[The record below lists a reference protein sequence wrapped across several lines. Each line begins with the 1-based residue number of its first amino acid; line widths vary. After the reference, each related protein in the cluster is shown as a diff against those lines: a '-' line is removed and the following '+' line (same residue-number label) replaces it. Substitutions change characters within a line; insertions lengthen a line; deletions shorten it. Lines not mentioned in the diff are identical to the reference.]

1 MSPEPQMEPAMPPS
15 QPPADQPAA
24 GSGRAIYPVVL
35 SGGAGSR
42 LWPLSRRAY
51 PKQFL
56 PLNGELSL
64 LSETLRRVA
73 DGRQFAAPTIVCNA
87 EHRFLVAE
95 HARLAEVA
103 VREIVLEPVA
113 RNTAPAVAVA
123 CLRIAAEA
131 PDADALILPSDHVIA
146 DLAALHR
153 AVAVAARASGGSR
166 FMTFGVEPGRAETA
180 YGYVELGA
188 PLPDAEGA
196 FAVAAFHEKPD
207 SATAERYLASGRFLW
222 NAGLFLFPV
231 GAVLQAL
238 RAHAPDVLAAAER
251 AVAGAVRDLDFL
263 RLDEAGFAAAPSISI
278 DHALMERTDRAG
290 IVPVSMGWSDLGG
303 WETFWTLAP
312 KDADGNAL
320 DGRVVAIDCQG
331 AHLRSTGRLVAAL
344 GVQDLLVVETDDA
357 VAIAPRARSEE
368 VKLLVE
374 RLRRDGFPEADQGSR
389 DFRPWGWFRRIA
401 DGDRFQVKH
410 IQVSPGAS
418 LSLQLHHHR
427 AEHWIVVRGT
437 ARVIRGDAE
446 LLLQENESTYIQ
458 PGTRHRLENPGR
470 IPLEVIEV
478 QSGAYLGEDDIVRFT
493 DDYGRD

>member
-1 MSPEPQMEPAMPPS
+1 MPHAQPS
-15 QPPADQPAA
+15 ADPPPAGAA
-24 GSGRAIYPVVL
+24 RPIFPVIL

-56 PLNGELSL
+56 ALNGDLSL

-73 DGRQFAAPTIVCNA
+73 DGSRYAAPTIVCNA
-87 EHRFLVAE
+87 EHRFLAAE
-95 HARLAEVA
+95 HARLAAVA
-103 VREIVLEPVA
+103 TREIILEPVA
-113 RNTAPAVAVA
+113 RNTAPAVAAA
-123 CLRIAAEA
+123 CLGIAAEA
-131 PDADALILPSDHVIA
+131 PDADMLLLPSDHVIA
-146 DLAALHR
+146 DLPALHR
-153 AVAVAARASGGSR
+153 AVETAARASAGSR

-180 YGYVELGA
+180 YGYIELGP
-188 PLPDAEGA
+188 PLPEAEGA

-207 SATAERYLASGRFLW
+207 IATAERYLASGRFLW

-231 GAVLQAL
+231 AALLQAL
-238 RAHAPDVLAAAER
+238 RDHAPDVLSAAER
-251 AVAGAVRDLDFL
+251 AVAGAARDLDFL
-263 RLDEAGFAAAPSISI
+263 RLEETGFAAAPSISI

-290 IVPVSMGWSDLGG
+290 VVPVSMGWSDLGG

-312 KDADGNAL
+312 KDEAGNAL

-331 AHLRSTGRLVAAL
+331 VHLRSTGRLVAAL
-344 GVQDLLVVETDDA
+344 GLQDLLVVETDDA

-368 VKLLVE
+368 IKLLVE
-374 RLRRDGFPEADQGSR
+374 RLRRDGYAEADQGSR
-389 DFRPWGWFRRIA
+389 DYRPWGWFRRIA

-410 IQVSPGAS
+410 IQVAPGAS
-418 LSLQLHHHR
+418 LSLQMHHHR

-437 ARVIRGDAE
+437 ARVIRGDTD
-446 LLLQENESTYIQ
+446 LLLQENESTYIP

-470 IPLEVIEV
+470 IPLEIIEV

-493 DDYGRD
+493 DDYGRN